1 MCIYIIQPNT
11 SHAAYIDYMHAALA
25 ELTLHT
31 HAEKLIKIAASSS
44 RKAS

>member
-1 MCIYIIQPNT
+1 MCTYIIQPNT
-11 SHAAYIDYMHAALA
+11 SHAAYIDYMPLA

-44 RKAS
+44 RKVS